1 MTRFSVTENN
11 SVQYVTTGDE
21 NLNLFSRIGEK
32 YESIKVWI
40 EREIK
45 LQKGFNDKPM
55 AGNDFYER
63 AEAKVD
69 VLEELSEFIKGM
81 DSYSK

>member
-40 EREIK
+40 ER
-45 LQKGFNDKPM
+45 
-55 AGNDFYER
+55 
-63 AEAKVD
+63 
-69 VLEELSEFIKGM
+69 
-81 DSYSK
+81 

>member
-1 MTRFSVTENN
+1 MKNTNQSKF
-11 SVQYVTTGDE
+11 G
-21 NLNLFSRIGEK
+21 LK
-32 YESIKVWI
+32 
-40 EREIK
+40 
-45 LQKGFNDKPM
+45 DKPM